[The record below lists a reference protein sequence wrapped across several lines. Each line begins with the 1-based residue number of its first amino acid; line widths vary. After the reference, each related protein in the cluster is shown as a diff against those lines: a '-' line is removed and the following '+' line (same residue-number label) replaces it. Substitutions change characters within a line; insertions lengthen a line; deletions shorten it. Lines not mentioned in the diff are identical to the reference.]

1 LETILETE
9 NWPMMRT
16 VVALGTLLLSVS
28 AVMAQQDQ
36 VDKTQLAMKSNLK
49 SALTLLDMVKGKGP
63 YNQAAVTAAL
73 LELEDVG
80 KRFPALFPDS
90 IKGLKPKGDYYAS
103 DKVWTDRK
111 GFESHAASFAKVVGE
126 AKGKIKD
133 LDTLKATFPSVNDE
147 CKGCHETYR
156 IKNG

>member
-1 LETILETE
+1 
-9 NWPMMRT
+9 MRRT
-16 VVALGTLLLSVS
+16 VVVVGTLLLGVGVV
-28 AVMAQQDQ
+28 AAQQDQ

-49 SALTLLDMVKGKGP
+49 NALSLTDMVKGKQS
-63 YNQAAVTAAL
+63 YDQAAVNAAL
-73 LELEDVG
+73 AELEDVA
-80 KRFPALFPDS
+80 KRFPVLFPDS

-103 DKVWTDRK
+103 EKVWTDRK

-133 LDTLKATFPSVNDE
+133 LDSLKATFPGINDE

-156 IKNG
+156 VKNS